1 MIDWRIGIFLRLLDK
16 HPPDRFFLVDR
27 VRPEGVMHNGLVVA
41 YEEANEIG
49 ELLVRDALY
58 VQEELNVTS
67 LDLRYGLNVDLA
79 SPDGKRLYFNIK
91 VSGPGR
97 PASPLSPWFE

>member
-16 HPPDRFFLVDR
+16 HPPDRFFHVDR
-27 VRPEGVMHNGLVVA
+27 VRPEGMMHDGLVVA

-58 VQEELNVTS
+58 VQEELNVTP

-79 SPDGKRLYFNIK
+79 SPDSKSLYFNIE
-91 VSGPGR
+91 VRGPGR
-97 PASPLSPWFE
+97 LPSPPSP